1 MLGNI
6 FGPIPV
12 FAAIEGETSGMTL
25 LVQHLIAA
33 VVFSAI
39 GLVVFG
45 LAIKLV
51 NKVLPFSLRK
61 EIEEDHNT
69 AVAIIVGAMMIG
81 ISMIIAAAIQG

>member
-1 MLGNI
+1 MG
-6 FGPIPV
+6 
-12 FAAIEGETSGMTL
+12 L

-45 LAIKLV
+45 LAIMIV

-61 EIEEDHNT
+61 EIEEDQNT